1 MSQPYDLSGLASLN
15 TSIAQM
21 LADQKSGAVKF
32 AGGSQTWIPNPAG
45 SFKAKLSSAAGLTP
59 YDNLHGP
66 HRPQGGTDNT

>member
-15 TSIAQM
+15 TSITQM

-45 SFKAKLSSAAGLTP
+45 
-59 YDNLHGP
+59 
-66 HRPQGGTDNT
+66 